1 MHIFKC
7 FDDQSDTYHDTR
19 THYLME
25 QEPSLTQDQADGDG
39 CYYCWQ
45 GRGAEREKIWAL
57 QGHAKV
63 DQALGTPCLGPMG
76 LET

>member
-7 FDDQSDTYHDTR
+7 FEDQSDTYHDTR

-25 QEPSLTQDQADGDG
+25 QDPLLLQDQAEVMNVVVSNKVE
-39 CYYCWQ
+39 
-45 GRGAEREKIWAL
+45 ALKEEKWAL
-57 QGHAKV
+57 QGHAQV
-63 DQALGTPCLGPMG
+63 DMSLGTPCLGPVG